1 MKANLKFWAVLLS
14 AGFIFVGCG
23 DKVAPDTTD
32 DNTENPPVEVP
43 DEPDHDEPEPDAP
56 DPNMEIFRIKID
68 NDIMATV
75 GTGTWNAMAYGNGRY
90 VAVSYDSGLI
100 AYSTNGTT
108 WTQASTQVKLNTVA
122 YDGEKFV
129 ALGNSVAYY
138 STNGSSWT
146 KGSVS
151 GVTTL
156 FRRIA
161 IGDDGMVAIGYG
173 NWTTLIAFSTDG
185 KSWKSAEELSD
196 IYAAGLVFGHDQ
208 YGNGV
213 YAAVGMART
222 GSAPAVYYSTDGKN
236 WNKGTINNPTSLGL
250 LGDCKA
256 AYGNGVFVA
265 VGGCNDM
272 SGSGYIAAR
281 STDGSHWS
289 AKKVSGGSANDSFDS
304 IGFKNLFV
312 VFDND
317 NYAWTSVDG
326 VDWEKGPQSSK
337 DVKSFVLN

>member
-32 DNTENPPVEVP
+32 GKTENPPVVVP
-43 DEPDHDEPEPDAP
+43 DEPDPDEPEPDTP
-56 DPNMEIFRIKID
+56 TQIWKFFITKID

-108 WTQASTQVKLNTVA
+108 WAQASTQVKLNTIA

-129 ALGNSVAYY
+129 ALGNGVAYY
-138 STNGSSWT
+138 STNGSLWT

-151 GVTTL
+151 GVTTF
-156 FRRIA
+156 FRSIA
-161 IGDDGMVAIGYG
+161 IGDDGMVAVGYG
-173 NWTTLIAFSTDG
+173 NWTTRIAFSTNG
-185 KSWKSAEELSD
+185 KSWNIVEELSN
-196 IYAAGLVFGHDQ
+196 IYASGLAFGHGR
-208 YGNGV
+208 YV
-213 YAAVGMART
+213 AVGMART
-222 GSAPAVYYSTDGKN
+222 GSAPAAYYSADGKN

-265 VGGCNDM
+265 VGGCNDI

-281 STDGSHWS
+281 STDGLRWV
-289 AKKVSGGSANDSFDS
+289 AKKVSGGSTNDSFDS

-317 NYAWTSVDG
+317 SCAWTSVDG